1 MDHGIRNPV
10 LRILVYGHIW
20 LALGAAAQTAWMQ
33 EFLGGEGWG
42 ALMLAFCGTIVGY
55 TFMRWARMDHP
66 ELGTVPHLAWFRAN
80 RKPLL
85 YFALF
90 CLGCGSAIA
99 WAHAEL
105 LVMFLWPAAVI
116 TLFYVMPPALVGGR
130 TIGLRRVPLLKALLI
145 AFVWSMVTIG
155 LPMAM
160 NGMDQGADRSG
171 WLFAMQF
178 TFFLALAI
186 TFDLRDRAIDPP
198 GLHTIPQVMG
208 SRSAKALAVVLLLG
222 VCVVGVLTL
231 LGNRV
236 ESVVGTPN
244 APTAAGGAGGIVPNN
259 SPLTGG
265 AVLLDDNFENAAA
278 SGLGTEE
285 DDSSRYAYEDG
296 AYVIEV
302 KEAEKIVW
310 AQVDG
315 TYTNA
320 RFAVDTE
327 IPPGA
332 DVAAAGLIFHY
343 QDADNFYLFSVSNDG
358 YYALEVLEGNE
369 WTVLID
375 WTQSDAVDAVR
386 NRMRVE
392 TKGDSITLY
401 VNDELLETTS
411 DGTFTQ
417 GEAALAVSSLKE
429 STAEVRFDNL
439 LIELNE

>member
-1 MDHGIRNPV
+1 MPSIVCPSCKTELQEYKRFCPECGT
-10 LRILVYGHIW
+10 RIAELEAAPAPIAPTVI
-20 LALGAAAQTAWMQ
+20 LPPIEAPAAAPPQPGVSPTVRLDVPSAPTVLLPAADPPIPAPEPWRSAPQPTDPPIPAPEPWRSVAPAASDTPTM
-33 EFLGGEGWG
+33 LGGQ
-42 ALMLAFCGTIVGY
+42 
-55 TFMRWARMDHP
+55 
-66 ELGTVPHLAWFRAN
+66 
-80 RKPLL
+80 
-85 YFALF
+85 
-90 CLGCGSAIA
+90 
-99 WAHAEL
+99 
-105 LVMFLWPAAVI
+105 
-116 TLFYVMPPALVGGR
+116 PPA
-130 TIGLRRVPLLKALLI
+130 PP
-145 AFVWSMVTIG
+145 
-155 LPMAM
+155 LPMDSPVFPGPQLTATPGYPGGQLPTGDVPSVTPPRRTM
-160 NGMDQGADRSG
+160 WWIISG
-171 WLFAMQF
+171 V
-178 TFFLALAI
+178 
-186 TFDLRDRAIDPP
+186 
-198 GLHTIPQVMG
+198 GC
-208 SRSAKALAVVLLLG
+208 LAVVLLLA

-244 APTAAGGAGGIVPNN
+244 APTAVGGAGGIVPDN

-285 DDSSRYAYEDG
+285 DASSRYAYEDG

-315 TYTNA
+315 TYSNA
-320 RFAVDTE
+320 RFVVDTE

-358 YYALEVLEGNE
+358 YYALEVLEGNA

-392 TKGDSITLY
+392 TNGDSITLY

-417 GEAALAVSSLKE
+417 GEAALAVSSLKD

>member
-1 MDHGIRNPV
+1 MPSIICPSCKTELQEYKRFCPECGTRIAEPEAAPAPIAPTIIPPPIEAPATASPQPGVSPTVRLDVPSAPTV
-10 LRILVYGHIW
+10 LLPPADAPAPAPEPWQSV
-20 LALGAAAQTAWMQ
+20 APAASDTPTM
-33 EFLGGEGWG
+33 LGGRPPVSPLPTDSPAYAG
-42 ALMLAFCGTIVGY
+42 
-55 TFMRWARMDHP
+55 
-66 ELGTVPHLAWFRAN
+66 
-80 RKPLL
+80 PLL
-85 YFALF
+85 TATPSYPGGQLPS
-90 CLGCGSAIA
+90 G
-99 WAHAEL
+99 E
-105 LVMFLWPAAVI
+105 VPPAA
-116 TLFYVMPPALVGGR
+116 PPRRTMWWIISGVGC
-130 TIGLRRVPLLKALLI
+130 
-145 AFVWSMVTIG
+145 
-155 LPMAM
+155 
-160 NGMDQGADRSG
+160 
-171 WLFAMQF
+171 
-178 TFFLALAI
+178 
-186 TFDLRDRAIDPP
+186 
-198 GLHTIPQVMG
+198 
-208 SRSAKALAVVLLLG
+208 LAVVLLLA

-244 APTAAGGAGGIVPNN
+244 APTAVGGAGGIVPDD
-259 SPLTGG
+259 SPLAGG

-278 SGLGTEE
+278 SGLGTDE
-285 DDSSRYAYEDG
+285 DASSRYAYEGG

-315 TYTNA
+315 TYSNA

-392 TKGDSITLY
+392 TNGDSITLY

-417 GEAALAVSSLKE
+417 GEAALAVSSLKD
-429 STAEVRFDNL
+429 STAEVHFDNL

>member
-1 MDHGIRNPV
+1 MPSIVCPSCKTELQEYKRFCPECGT
-10 LRILVYGHIW
+10 RIAEPEAAPAPIAPTLI
-20 LALGAAAQTAWMQ
+20 LPPIEAPAAASPQPGVSPTVRLDVPSAPTVLLPPANAPASAPEPWRSAPPAAASDTPTM
-33 EFLGGEGWG
+33 LGGQ
-42 ALMLAFCGTIVGY
+42 
-55 TFMRWARMDHP
+55 P
-66 ELGTVPHLAWFRAN
+66 PVPPLPTASPVYAG
-80 RKPLL
+80 PLL
-85 YFALF
+85 TADPGYPSGQLPTGDVPSVTPPRRTMWWILSGVG
-90 CLGCGSAIA
+90 CLG
-99 WAHAEL
+99 
-105 LVMFLWPAAVI
+105 
-116 TLFYVMPPALVGGR
+116 
-130 TIGLRRVPLLKALLI
+130 
-145 AFVWSMVTIG
+145 
-155 LPMAM
+155 
-160 NGMDQGADRSG
+160 
-171 WLFAMQF
+171 
-178 TFFLALAI
+178 
-186 TFDLRDRAIDPP
+186 
-198 GLHTIPQVMG
+198 
-208 SRSAKALAVVLLLG
+208 VVLLVA
-222 VCVVGVLTL
+222 VCVIGVLTL

-236 ESVVGTPN
+236 ESEGG
-244 APTAAGGAGGIVPNN
+244 APTAVGAPGGAGGIVPDN

-265 AVLLDDNFENAAA
+265 AVLLDDNFENADT
-278 SGLGTEE
+278 SGLGIDE
-285 DDSSRYAYEDG
+285 DASSRYAYEGG

-315 TYTNA
+315 TYSNA

-386 NRMRVE
+386 NRMQVE

-417 GEAALAVSSLKE
+417 GEAALAVSSLGA
-429 STAEVRFDNL
+429 STAEVHFDNL